1 MTTPPAVARRLPRA
15 EVRERILT
23 AAADVFADQGFNGA
37 SIDAVAAAAGFTK
50 GAVYSNFATKN
61 ELFFALMETQITS
74 RVAAMREVVSAV
86 QDPTERTFALGEVL
100 TAAMKTNDRWQLLF
114 TEFWLRAMRD
124 PQVREQWV
132 THRRQYHEQLTAL
145 VNEILSGS
153 SMSTTLPARTAM
165 FVLLAAANGLAIE
178 ELADPGSTPPDLL
191 GHVIAMLTT
200 ETG

>member
-1 MTTPPAVARRLPRA
+1 MTTPPAVARRTPRA
-15 EVRERILT
+15 EVRERILN
-23 AAADVFADQGFNGA
+23 AAADVFADQGFSGA

-61 ELFFALMETQITS
+61 ELFFALMEARIDE
-74 RVAAMREVVSAV
+74 RVAAMREVVAAV
-86 QDPTERTFALGEVL
+86 RDPTERTFALGEVL
-100 TAAMKTNDRWQLLF
+100 TAAMKNNDRWQLLF

-132 THRRQYHEQLTAL
+132 THRRQHHEQLTAL
-145 VNEILSGS
+145 VDEVLRGS
-153 SMSTTLPARTAM
+153 SMSSELPARNAM

-191 GHVIAMLTT
+191 GQVFALLTKRD
-200 ETG
+200 G